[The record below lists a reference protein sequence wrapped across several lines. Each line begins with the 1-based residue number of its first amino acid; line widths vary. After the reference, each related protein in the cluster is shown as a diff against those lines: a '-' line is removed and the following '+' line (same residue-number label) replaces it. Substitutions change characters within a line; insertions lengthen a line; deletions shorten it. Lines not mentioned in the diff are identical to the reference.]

1 MQVLP
6 PVQLARSRIR
16 GAAVREG
23 HACRDRPVPDAQWTR
38 AASVATSATLPCAVS
53 AGLPCG
59 AVVGADVLGGP
70 RVRWR
75 FRVRAAPPRS
85 RQARPSRAR
94 RPMDPRRP
102 RSRQARPSVPG
113 AQWTRAVSVA
123 TSATLPCPAPNGPA
137 PPRSRQARPSR
148 ARRAKDPCRLGRDKR
163 DPPVRRIRRVTM
175 WCRGRGRRPRRP
187 ACPMAFPCTCRAAVG
202 RPAPGLPVS
211 AQKGFLVQC
220 PSLSGGLFCPCN
232 VPFSLPVSPWRP
244 VPPAASPIRS
254 TYT

>member
-6 PVQLARSRIR
+6 PVQLARSRVR

-23 HACRDRPVPDAQWTR
+23 R
-38 AASVATSATLPCAVS
+38 AP
-53 AGLPCG
+53 
-59 AVVGADVLGGP
+59 
-70 RVRWR
+70 
-75 FRVRAAPPRS
+75 
-85 RQARPSRAR
+85 ARPPAR
-94 RPMDPRRP
+94 RAMDPRRP
-102 RSRQARPSVPG
+102 RP
-113 AQWTRAVSVA
+113 
-123 TSATLPCPAPNGPA
+123 
-137 PPRSRQARPSR
+137 RQARPSR
-148 ARRAKDPCRLGRDKR
+148 ARRAMDPRRLGRDKR

-187 ACPMAFPCTCRAAVG
+187 VRPMAFPCTCRAALGRDKRDPPVPGAQWTRAALGRDKRDPPVRRIRRVTMWCRGRGRRPRRPARPMASPCTCRAAVG

-211 AQKGFLVQC
+211 AQKVFLVQC